1 MAELKNER
9 FEMCQNGGG
18 LDTVTAEDVSHGT
31 KRQLDRTQSSEPLPK
46 SPRTSSPPE
55 LIAVS
60 DEKQPED
67 HDSAHADQE
76 NTPRE
81 TMENTEACSTHDL
94 SPRSRRKSWRRST
107 RGRPSLPALPNNTQ
121 SLCKSISLD
130 LSDAERLEKLMEAAM
145 QVAVKRLQN
154 TLCTIPGADLEAFQ
168 AQVDSLQTEWV
179 NMAKNIR
186 EEAQLNFS
194 SSTSSDPAIQKAI
207 ERAKED
213 LNRLQAECVSWESL
227 LNKHRSKAEE
237 LAKRVE
243 EGQERG
249 VKLDLSCLA
258 QSSQSKLILSKPDYN
273 AALQRQHR
281 VLNTME
287 LVLESQ
293 CMMMKALLSFQQDSE
308 LLMKETSTRL
318 AQSAGFQDLPSSPA
332 KTLLNLHQSAT
343 SS

>member
-1 MAELKNER
+1 MHSKYASYPPCCKKTAEKKKKG
-9 FEMCQNGGG
+9 CQNGGG

-31 KRQLDRTQSSEPLPK
+31 KRQLDRTQSSEPPPK

-145 QVAVKRLQN
+145 Q
-154 TLCTIPGADLEAFQ
+154 
-168 AQVDSLQTEWV
+168 TEWV

-213 LNRLQAECVSWESL
+213 LNR
-227 LNKHRSKAEE
+227 
-237 LAKRVE
+237 RVE